1 MDCSDTIDEGHTLEK
16 SSDTE
21 GFEDVSANLTS
32 KVWGHFL
39 LNKSEELAKCLHC
52 STLMKVPSGSTKGM
66 AISVVEFQ
74 AQGFKIKYFWAKLIR
89 SKIFFCIFND
99 GKTWKI
105 RKFGLLT
112 SNWAGFALAIEAL
125 GNQNNVGSKMSL

>member
-1 MDCSDTIDEGHTLEK
+1 MDYSDTIDDDHKFEK
-16 SSDTE
+16 SSDTD

-66 AISVVEFQ
+66 TISVVEFQ
-74 AQGFKIKYFWAKLIR
+74 GPGYKI
-89 SKIFFCIFND
+89 
-99 GKTWKI
+99 
-105 RKFGLLT
+105 
-112 SNWAGFALAIEAL
+112 
-125 GNQNNVGSKMSL
+125 

>member
-1 MDCSDTIDEGHTLEK
+1 MKNFSYKTELKFIKTYILDCSDTIDDDHKFEK
-16 SSDTE
+16 SSDTD

-74 AQGFKIKYFWAKLIR
+74 ARGYKISYHNSSYSFRFEQFPPL
-89 SKIFFCIFND
+89 NN
-99 GKTWKI
+99 
-105 RKFGLLT
+105 FGSRNLVYWVKNRNLRQ
-112 SNWAGFALAIEAL
+112 L
-125 GNQNNVGSKMSL
+125 GI

>member
-1 MDCSDTIDEGHTLEK
+1 MKTPSEEFTIKTEPKFIKTYILDCSDTIDEEHKFEK

-66 AISVVEFQ
+66 AILVVEFQ
-74 AQGFKIKYFWAKLIR
+74 A
-89 SKIFFCIFND
+89 
-99 GKTWKI
+99 
-105 RKFGLLT
+105 
-112 SNWAGFALAIEAL
+112 
-125 GNQNNVGSKMSL
+125 

>member
-1 MDCSDTIDEGHTLEK
+1 MDCSDTIDEEHKFEK

-66 AISVVEFQ
+66 AILVVEFELED
-74 AQGFKIKYFWAKLIR
+74 AKLIR
-89 SKIFFCIFND
+89 FFHFCLQLN
-99 GKTWKI
+99 
-105 RKFGLLT
+105 
-112 SNWAGFALAIEAL
+112 GF
-125 GNQNNVGSKMSL
+125 K

>member
-1 MDCSDTIDEGHTLEK
+1 MDCSDTIDEEHKFEK

-66 AISVVEFQ
+66 AITVMEFQ
-74 AQGFKIKYFWAKLIR
+74 VWGY
-89 SKIFFCIFND
+89 
-99 GKTWKI
+99 KI
-105 RKFGLLT
+105 RKIY
-112 SNWAGFALAIEAL
+112 A
-125 GNQNNVGSKMSL
+125 

>member
-1 MDCSDTIDEGHTLEK
+1 MDCSDTIDEDHKVEK

-52 STLMKVPSGSTKGM
+52 STLMKLES
-66 AISVVEFQ
+66 
-74 AQGFKIKYFWAKLIR
+74 AKW
-89 SKIFFCIFND
+89 FN
-99 GKTWKI
+99 K
-105 RKFGLLT
+105 RY
-112 SNWAGFALAIEAL
+112 
-125 GNQNNVGSKMSL
+125 GNTGCGVLSSRVQN